1 MNNGDM
7 PFNIAGGGMETLTV
21 DSADKRYVNESGDR
35 INGGLDVN
43 DNILM
48 NNNQIKNLGD
58 PIDSG
63 DAVNIKY
70 FTSSLAPA
78 LALALAPYNTL
89 MTELRSTLDTLSST
103 VGTLRTKQ
111 IKNEAAIVKL
121 VGDSEKIRSD
131 CERTRSD
138 LEKIKVTS
146 NEKPLA
152 LLKEEYKGA
161 IKKIDELEASIL
173 EIKNK
178 NKGWDGGTIDKKT
191 PDSKY
196 KIVKKY

>member
-7 PFNIAGGGMETLTV
+7 PFNIAGGGMETLTKDV
-21 DSADKRYVNESGDR
+21 ADKRYVNESGDR
-35 INGGLDVN
+35 INGELDVN

-70 FTSSLAPA
+70 FTSALAPA

-89 MTELRSTLDTLSST
+89 MTELRSTLDTLGST

-121 VGDSEKIRSD
+121 VSDYERQFNTVKDVISILQKDMVDIFNKVQDLTKIIS
-131 CERTRSD
+131 
-138 LEKIKVTS
+138 
-146 NEKPLA
+146 
-152 LLKEEYKGA
+152 
-161 IKKIDELEASIL
+161 ELES
-173 EIKNK
+173 KH
-178 NKGWDGGTIDKKT
+178 KGWDGGTIDKNT
-191 PDSKY
+191 GKY
-196 KIVKKY
+196 KKGKINIIDQQMSKGPFKS